1 MPWPQVASEAVG
13 TFVVTALEVLKRLEL
28 CPEPHNGG
36 GAENLEIG
44 AIPVLRDACAA
55 VSGCT

>member
-1 MPWPQVASEAVG
+1 MASEATG

-28 CPEPHNGG
+28 CPEAHSGG

-44 AIPVLRDACAA
+44 AIAVLRDACAA